1 MRAVVTIEAKMVT
14 LPTTPRTEAEEGA
27 VRVEVNPNICEGHGQ
42 CNAVAPEIY
51 DLDDGG
57 YCVIR
62 NPEVAPDLEP
72 QAEAGALACPVQA
85 ITVTR

>member
-1 MRAVVTIEAKMVT
+1 LASIRQEAA
-14 LPTTPRTEAEEGA
+14 RREAEEDA

-42 CNAVAPEIY
+42 CNAVAPQVY

-57 YCVIR
+57 YCLIR
-62 NPEVAPDLEP
+62 NPEVPLDLESE
-72 QAEAGALACPVQA
+72 AEAGALACPVQA